1 MKPIS
6 SIFSC
11 IKFSSPLI
19 MRVVGLHWALFNTSF
34 SPYLNWGNLQLYT
47 LFQVLP
53 MKFQVEWTN
62 HMPLSAGFYL
72 IDAAQVCL
80 PCCPTTLLISVHF
93 PVLSCLHFSRTI
105 PPPVFLLGT
114 IPLCSTFHLPLLNLI
129 KLFLVQDSS
138 PLQCL
143 HAVAC
148 LCSVSTSPPS
158 LMLPAGFLRRH
169 TVL

>member
-72 IDAAQVCL
+72 TDAAQVCL

-93 PVLSCLHFSRTI
+93 SVRRGTSAELYLHLYFFWGLFPCAVLSIYHC
-105 PPPVFLLGT
+105 
-114 IPLCSTFHLPLLNLI
+114 
-129 KLFLVQDSS
+129 
-138 PLQCL
+138 
-143 HAVAC
+143 
-148 LCSVSTSPPS
+148 
-158 LMLPAGFLRRH
+158 
-169 TVL
+169 